1 MTTEEWADEIYEAT
15 GMVLSDNQI
24 VDFVALINERAVEAY
39 DAALNRAAEALDL
52 MSKGLRNELEHAPT
66 FDVEN
71 YLAAAI
77 LAVNRCAALVRELKD
92 EHDD

>member
-1 MTTEEWADEIYEAT
+1 VTTEEWADEIYEAT

-52 MSKGLRNELEHAPT
+52 MSKGLRNELDHAPT

>member
-52 MSKGLRNELEHAPT
+52 MSKGLRNELDHAPT